1 MSVHCVQC
9 MGPACL
15 SACRHGLVAKRIIH
29 DLSESSCLF
38 RSQLLSYLVFHLFRK
53 STVEIIFFP
62 LQKSA
67 VEFIFFSLQKP
78 AVEFIFFSL
87 QKQRLS
93 LYYFPFRNQQMSL
106 CSCIFTVIELSS
118 FSFRSQKLSS
128 APFIRIYCKLI
139 SSLFFLKRYLFF
151 SFQKSA
157 VKFSIPL

>member
-38 RSQLLSYLVFHLFRK
+38 RSQLLSYLFFHLFRK
-53 STVEIIFFP
+53 STVE
-62 LQKSA
+62 
-67 VEFIFFSLQKP
+67 FIFFSLQKS
-78 AVEFIFFSL
+78 ADEFIFFSL

-139 SSLFFLKRYLFF
+139 SSLFFLMRYLFF